1 MNKKRTLWAVRIILI
16 ALIVCWMMTIFDF
29 SAANGQQSQSYS
41 DGITI
46 KIIRLIKKDCNMLSK
61 DRQQEY
67 FNQVSFFVR
76 KAGHFG
82 EYGIL
87 SLLWS
92 GFLLSFESIRKIKKK
107 IFILIPTAISLVYA
121 ATDEFHQGFVDGRS
135 PGVRDVFIDT
145 LGGFTAAVFI
155 TVITWLVFRR
165 KDERLG
171 KKC

>member
-76 KAGHFG
+76 KTGHFG

-92 GFLLSFESIRKIKKK
+92 GFLLTFKSIRKIKKK

-121 ATDEFHQGFVDGRS
+121 ATDEFHQ
-135 PGVRDVFIDT
+135 DVFIDT

-155 TVITWLVFRR
+155 TVIAWLVFRR

>member
-67 FNQVSFFVR
+67 IITFMVRFFT
-76 KAGHFG
+76 
-82 EYGIL
+82 YI
-87 SLLWS
+87 
-92 GFLLSFESIRKIKKK
+92 
-107 IFILIPTAISLVYA
+107 
-121 ATDEFHQGFVDGRS
+121 
-135 PGVRDVFIDT
+135 
-145 LGGFTAAVFI
+145 
-155 TVITWLVFRR
+155 
-165 KDERLG
+165 
-171 KKC
+171 

>member
-76 KAGHFG
+76 KTGHFG

-92 GFLLSFESIRKIKKK
+92 GFLLTFKSIRKIKNIYINTNSNFIGICGYWWVSSGICWWKK
-107 IFILIPTAISLVYA
+107 SWSKGCIYW
-121 ATDEFHQGFVDGRS
+121 H
-135 PGVRDVFIDT
+135 
-145 LGGFTAAVFI
+145 
-155 TVITWLVFRR
+155 FRR
-165 KDERLG
+165 IYSCSFYNG
-171 KKC
+171 NCMAGI

>member
-76 KAGHFG
+76 KTGHFG

-107 IFILIPTAISLVYA
+107 ESFLKCWNFRIVRHRHRLVRILN
-121 ATDEFHQGFVDGRS
+121 F
-135 PGVRDVFIDT
+135 
-145 LGGFTAAVFI
+145 AVAVLI
-155 TVITWLVFRR
+155 RQ
-165 KDERLG
+165 
-171 KKC
+171 

>member
-76 KAGHFG
+76 KTGHFG

-92 GFLLSFESIRKIKKK
+92 GFLLTFKSIRKIKKK
-107 IFILIPTAISLVYA
+107 T
-121 ATDEFHQGFVDGRS
+121 
-135 PGVRDVFIDT
+135 
-145 LGGFTAAVFI
+145 
-155 TVITWLVFRR
+155 RR
-165 KDERLG
+165 KEAEPWIVYLY
-171 KKC
+171 

>member
-46 KIIRLIKKDCNMLSK
+46 KIIRLIKKDCNLLSK

-76 KAGHFG
+76 KTGHFG

-92 GFLLSFESIRKIKKK
+92 SFLLTFESIRKIKKK
-107 IFILIPTAISLVYA
+107 IRIGKVCMIQQK
-121 ATDEFHQGFVDGRS
+121 QGRFPCAQKTGHRNPDKVHRF
-135 PGVRDVFIDT
+135 RT
-145 LGGFTAAVFI
+145 YGGY
-155 TVITWLVFRR
+155 RR
-165 KDERLG
+165 
-171 KKC
+171 

>member
-76 KAGHFG
+76 KTGHF
-82 EYGIL
+82 
-87 SLLWS
+87 LLT
-92 GFLLSFESIRKIKKK
+92 FKSIRKIKKK

-155 TVITWLVFRR
+155 TVIAWLVFRR

>member
-16 ALIVCWMMTIFDF
+16 ALIVCWMMIIFDF

-67 FNQVSFFVR
+67 FNKVSFFVR
-76 KAGHFG
+76 KTGHFG

-92 GFLLSFESIRKIKKK
+92 GFLLTFKSIRKIKKK
-107 IFILIPTAISLVYA
+107 ILK
-121 ATDEFHQGFVDGRS
+121 
-135 PGVRDVFIDT
+135 T
-145 LGGFTAAVFI
+145 LKRFY
-155 TVITWLVFRR
+155 LQ
-165 KDERLG
+165 L
-171 KKC
+171 